1 MILKKQVAVTLER
14 ESFGLRVK
22 KDFVRNKWL
31 YLMLV
36 PVVIFFLVFSYV
48 PMYGAIIAFKN
59 YTVGKGIM
67 GSDWV
72 GFKWFTQF
80 FTSYQFPRLL
90 KNTLLLSFE
99 NILWGFPMPILFA
112 LLINEIRSNFFKRT
126 VQTVT
131 YLPHFISM
139 VVVCGLIRLGVAKE
153 GFVTSFLS
161 LFGVENTNLLANP
174 MYFRPIY
181 IISGIWQGVGWGTI
195 IYLSALTAID
205 PELYE
210 AARIDGA
217 GRLRQTLHIT
227 LPGILPTI
235 VIMLILRIG
244 QLMGIGYEK
253 VMLLDSPIIREQS
266 DIISTYVYRV
276 GLLEGGQYS
285 YTTAIG
291 LFNSAVNLI
300 LLLTANRVSNKL
312 TDQGLW

>member
-1 MILKKQVAVTLER
+1 MILKKQSTMTLGR

-22 KDFVRNKWL
+22 RDFARNKWL

-36 PVVIFFLVFSYV
+36 PVVIFFLVFCYV

-72 GFKWFTQF
+72 GLKWFAQF
-80 FTSYQFPRLL
+80 FASYQFPRLL

-99 NILWGFPMPILFA
+99 NIIWGFPMPIIFA
-112 LLINEIRSNFFKRT
+112 LFINEIRNNFFKRT
-126 VQTVT
+126 VQTIT

-139 VVVCGLIRLGVAKE
+139 VVVCSLIRLGVAQD
-153 GFVTSFLS
+153 GFITSFLS

-174 MYFRPIY
+174 KFFRTIY
-181 IISGIWQGVGWGTI
+181 VVSGIWQEVGWGTI

-205 PELYE
+205 PGLYE
-210 AARIDGA
+210 AATIDGA
-217 GRLRQTLHIT
+217 GRWKQTLHIT

-266 DIISTYVYRV
+266 DIKIP
-276 GLLEGGQYS
+276 
-285 YTTAIG
+285 A
-291 LFNSAVNLI
+291 A
-300 LLLTANRVSNKL
+300 
-312 TDQGLW
+312 

>member
-1 MILKKQVAVTLER
+1 MILKKQSTMTLGR

-22 KDFVRNKWL
+22 RDFARNKWL

-36 PVVIFFLVFSYV
+36 PVVIFFLVFCYV

-72 GFKWFTQF
+72 GLKWFAQF
-80 FTSYQFPRLL
+80 LTSYQFPRLL

-99 NILWGFPMPILFA
+99 NIVWGFPMPIIFA
-112 LLINEIRSNFFKRT
+112 LLINEIRGNFFKRT
-126 VQTVT
+126 VQTIT

-139 VVVCGLIRLGVAKE
+139 VVVCSLIRLGVAQD
-153 GFVTSFLS
+153 GFITSFLS

-174 MYFRPIY
+174 KFFRTIY
-181 IISGIWQGVGWGTI
+181 VVSGIWQEVGWGTI

-205 PELYE
+205 PGLYE
-210 AARIDGA
+210 AATIDGA
-217 GRLRQTLHIT
+217 GRWKQTLHIT
-227 LPGILPTI
+227 LPGILPTV

-291 LFNSAVNLI
+291 LFNSVVNLI

-312 TDQGLW
+312 TGQGLW

>member
-1 MILKKQVAVTLER
+1 MILKKQSVVTLGK
-14 ESFGLRVK
+14 ESFGLRVRR
-22 KDFVRNKWL
+22 DFTRNKWL

-36 PVVIFFLVFSYV
+36 PVVVFFIVFCYV

-72 GFKWFTQF
+72 GLKWFTQF

-99 NILWGFPMPILFA
+99 NIVWGFPMPIIFA
-112 LLINEIRSNFFKRT
+112 LLINEIRGNFFKRT
-126 VQTVT
+126 IQTVT

-139 VVVCGLIRLGVAKE
+139 VVVCSLIRLGVAQD
-153 GFVTSFLS
+153 GFITSVLS
-161 LFGVENTNLLANP
+161 LFGVENVNLLANP
-174 MYFRPIY
+174 KYFRTIY
-181 IISGIWQGVGWGTI
+181 VASDIWQEVGWGTI
-195 IYLSALTAID
+195 IYLSALTSID
-205 PELYE
+205 PGLYE
-210 AARIDGA
+210 AATIDGA
-217 GRLRQTLHIT
+217 GRWKQTLHIT
-227 LPGILPTI
+227 LPGILPTV
-235 VIMLILRIG
+235 VIMLILRVG

-291 LFNSAVNLI
+291 LFNSVVNLI

-312 TDQGLW
+312 TGQGLW